1 MNKHSVAIILTYYGK
16 FPNYFPLWLKSAG
29 ANPSFTFMVFTD
41 IDTSGY
47 NIPPNVHFHA
57 MTIEEIRQRA
67 AKHLDFEPVLTVPRK
82 LCDYKILYGVI
93 FEDYISGYDFWG
105 LCDCDLIWGDMGKF
119 ITDDLLDKYG
129 RLYRNGHLQ
138 LFRNTEAVRNFAIH
152 ELPYWNI
159 SYRDIL
165 RTKRYIGLD
174 EYALPTNLFSNFA
187 GVGGGQYYSSNFADI
202 RPEIKNFCLI
212 QSNRFF
218 PAVRWK
224 NGKLFVLAID
234 GNPDRNVEFLYL
246 HIQKRALKFTPG
258 LENEDSF
265 MLIPNE
271 FVKDHEL
278 TQDEIQ
284 RLMTPDEEYAQEWR
298 KRIAKKRSLLTRIR
312 NFFVGDTA
320 EKIFH
325 IKARWNTL
333 LGRSLVSRYDQPVYD
348 EELYNIASRF

>member
-1 MNKHSVAIILTYYGK
+1 M
-16 FPNYFPLWLKSAG
+16 
-29 ANPSFTFMVFTD
+29 
-41 IDTSGY
+41 
-47 NIPPNVHFHA
+47 
-57 MTIEEIRQRA
+57 
-67 AKHLDFEPVLTVPRK
+67 
-82 LCDYKILYGVI
+82 
-93 FEDYISGYDFWG
+93 
-105 LCDCDLIWGDMGKF
+105 
-119 ITDDLLDKYG
+119 
-129 RLYRNGHLQ
+129 
-138 LFRNTEAVRNFAIH
+138 
-152 ELPYWNI
+152 
-159 SYRDIL
+159 
-165 RTKRYIGLD
+165 
-174 EYALPTNLFSNFA
+174 
-187 GVGGGQYYSSNFADI
+187 
-202 RPEIKNFCLI
+202 
-212 QSNRFF
+212 
-218 PAVRWK
+218 
-224 NGKLFVLAID
+224 FVLAID

-298 KRIAKKRSLLTRIR
+298 KRIAKNRSLLTRIR